1 MKKFTTL
8 AALGTLSLALGA
20 CGSAEDAS
28 TEASPDTVEMP
39 AEEALEPITEEP
51 VQDVGA
57 TAPSTSEV
65 EGPAPVT
72 QEAASSAA
80 DRAENVA
87 KQAEEAAAAA
97 EAADALDGV
106 E

>member
-1 MKKFTTL
+1 MKKLNAIT
-8 AALGTLSLALGA
+8 ALGTLSFALAA

-39 AEEALEPITEEP
+39 AETALEPITEEP
-51 VQDVGA
+51 VVDTGA
-57 TAPSTSEV
+57 TAPTASEV

-87 KQAEEAAAAA
+87 RQAEEAAAAA
-97 EAADALDGV
+97 EAVDALDGL